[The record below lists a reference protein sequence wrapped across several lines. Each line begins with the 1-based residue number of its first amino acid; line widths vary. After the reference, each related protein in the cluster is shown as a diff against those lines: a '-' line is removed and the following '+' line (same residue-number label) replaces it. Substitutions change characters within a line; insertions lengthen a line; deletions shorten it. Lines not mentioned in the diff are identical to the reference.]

1 MQFLKHKLVN
11 DNKQLNMQKTKHF
24 SATNLITLTYNL
36 LIIFF
41 PIMKIPNAVY
51 TENQWYAIR
60 AGTHL

>member
-51 TENQWYAIR
+51 TENQ
-60 AGTHL
+60 